1 MGKYTGL
8 KCKVLIKGVGVTGQ
22 LQALAGQRDAT
33 LNMELGEIDTS
44 SKDSEGGWEEVIPGT
59 RSWNISC
66 SGAHVT
72 NGSVEI
78 IEEAMLMT
86 EHSVETGMLDA
97 EITMPS
103 GGNYKGKVLV
113 TSFSKAMPH
122 NDLVTYT
129 LTLRGNGPL
138 SREAGNAAATNATKK
153 ATTTK
158 IEEEVKK

>member
-8 KCKVLIKGVGVTGQ
+8 KCKVLIKGVGATGQ

-86 EHSVETGMLDA
+86 EHSVETGILDA

-138 SREAGNAAATNATKK
+138 SRESTNAAATNATKK

>member
-8 KCKVLIKGVGVTGQ
+8 KCKVLIKGGGATGA
-22 LQALAGQRDAT
+22 LQSLAGQRDAT
-33 LNMELGEIDTS
+33 LNIELGEIDVS
-44 SKDSEGGWEEVIPGT
+44 SKDSEGGWEEVIPGS

-72 NGSVEI
+72 NGSVEV
-78 IEEAMLMT
+78 IEDSMLMA
-86 EHSVETGMLDA
+86 EHTSETGMLDA
-97 EITMPS
+97 EITLPS

-138 SREAGNAAATNATKK
+138 SRESTNASATNVTKKTATKV
-153 ATTTK
+153 
-158 IEEEVKK
+158 EEEAKK